1 MAQPPRNP
9 QELWERIRKSS
20 KDEVVLEEMVRLGF
34 WPEAQ
39 DRPGDPADEIRRQGE
54 LRRRLDELQAEKR
67 RLGNIEALKREARK
81 KRMEE
86 ARRRREE
93 TRQRRLAERARRAEE
108 WKERKG
114 REIVFLG
121 AGVSG
126 GLGEAHAHADG
137 GRLAVLG
144 LPTVSSAPELAAAMG
159 LSVGALRFLAY
170 AREVSR
176 MTHYR
181 RFAVAKKTG
190 GERVISAPMPRL
202 KRAQEWIQAQILSRA
217 PVDAAA
223 HGFVA
228 GRSTVSNAGPHVGA
242 AVVVNLDLEDFFP
255 TLDYRRVKGL
265 YRGLG
270 YGEQVA
276 TVLALLST
284 EPEVQSVSLDGE
296 VWHVAT
302 TARHLPQGAPTSP
315 TLSNLACRRL
325 DRRLTGL
332 ARRLGFVYT
341 RYADDLTFSGPP
353 SATAAVGPLVGAV
366 GRIVAAEGF
375 RVHPGKTRVLRA
387 GRRQEVTGLVVNRR
401 LGVPRDQLRRF
412 RALLHQIAKDG
423 PDGKRW
429 GRSADVLAAAWGFAN
444 YVHMVDPEKGRALR
458 RSVHALYQRH
468 RPAAAPTL

>member
-1 MAQPPRNP
+1 MASPPKNP
-9 QELWERIRKSS
+9 QDLWERIRKSS

-34 WPEAQ
+34 WPAAQ
-39 DRPGDPADEIRRQGE
+39 ERPGDPADEIRRRGE
-54 LRRRLDELQAEKR
+54 LQRRLDEVLAEKR

-108 WKERKG
+108 WRARKA
-114 REIVFLG
+114 REIVYLG
-121 AGVSG
+121 PGVSG
-126 GLGEAHAHADG
+126 GLRDAVADG
-137 GRLAVLG
+137 GKLAVLG
-144 LPTVSSAPELAAAMG
+144 LPTLTSAAELAAAMG
-159 LSVGALRFLAY
+159 VTVGALRFLAY

-176 MTHYR
+176 VTHYR
-181 RFAVAKKTG
+181 RFAVPKKSG

-202 KRAQEWIQAQILSRA
+202 KRAQEWVLAQILGRV

-223 HGFVA
+223 HGFVVA
-228 GRSTVSNAGPHVGA
+228 RSTVSNAGPHVGA

-284 EPEVQSVSLDGE
+284 EAEVTSVSLDGE
-296 VWHVAT
+296 IWHVAT
-302 TARHLPQGAPTSP
+302 TRRHLPQGAPTSP
-315 TLSNLACRRL
+315 ALSNLACRRL
-325 DRRLTGL
+325 DRRLAGL
-332 ARRLGFVYT
+332 ARRLGVVYT

-353 SATAAVGPLVGAV
+353 SAAPAIGRLIGGV
-366 GRIVAAEGF
+366 GRIVGAEGF
-375 RVHPGKTRVLRA
+375 RVHPKKTRVLRA

-412 RALLHQIAKDG
+412 RALLHQVEKDG
-423 PDGKRW
+423 PAGKRW
-429 GRSADVLAAAWGFAN
+429 GRSPDVLAAAWGFAN

-458 RSVHALYQRH
+458 RRVHALYQRH
-468 RPAAAPTL
+468 RPASAPKL